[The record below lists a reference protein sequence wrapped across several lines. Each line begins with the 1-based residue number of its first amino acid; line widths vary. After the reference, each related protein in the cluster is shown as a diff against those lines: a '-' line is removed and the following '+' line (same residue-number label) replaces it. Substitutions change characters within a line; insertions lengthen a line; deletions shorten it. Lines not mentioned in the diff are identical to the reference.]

1 MNYRRDIFLTAYK
14 YMKIKTLV
22 SQLFL
27 GNCFQCLCA
36 DVVKLYSASSFHVT
50 EFKLLKGALVVTLKL
65 VNSPFV
71 DFVIIDDSLKHKARN
86 LTI

>member
-1 MNYRRDIFLTAYK
+1 
-14 YMKIKTLV
+14 MKIKTLV

-36 DVVKLYSASSFHVT
+36 DVVKLTIFASSFHVT

-71 DFVIIDDSLKHKARN
+71 DLVIIDDSLKHKARN